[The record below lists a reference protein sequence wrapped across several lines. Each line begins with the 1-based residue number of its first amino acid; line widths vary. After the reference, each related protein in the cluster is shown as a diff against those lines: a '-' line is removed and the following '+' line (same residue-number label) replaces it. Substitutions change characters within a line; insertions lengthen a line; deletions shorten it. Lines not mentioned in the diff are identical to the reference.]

1 MSRAAAKKREDPV
14 EEPDR
19 LEGFS
24 SPREVDRLFG
34 HDAALAEFGEA
45 LHSGRLHHAWL
56 IVGPEGVGKATLAYR
71 LARDGAGA
79 RRGGSAARSDRSPS
93 IPCSAKLRRLGHPNL
108 LLIRRSWNDK
118 TKRYSQWIGVDEV
131 RRLRSFLGHSAGET
145 GWRVVVVDRADDLNQ
160 NAANA
165 LLKALEEPPP
175 RTLFLLVATR
185 RGPHSR
191 HHPLPLPDASRH
203 GVASRRAG
211 GCRACGARARRAR
224 GRRRDAFRSR
234 SRSSQGSVRR
244 ALELATGE
252 GIELYRDILAA
263 FARLPELDGPAAHKL
278 AERLGGFGSDG
289 ERLELFLSLLLG
301 LMERL
306 IRVSR
311 DRRGRHRR
319 GEGACRPPARRRR
332 CRTGSKPGRRSAAPR
347 PMPRA
352 SISTAACSCSRR
364 SIACSRR
371 RGARRVS
378 ESLRRLPGRAAEA
391 MPSPPWQ
398 RRGPITSPPPS
409 PIRTMC
415 LISAMPMRPSPR
427 TRLRASAAC
436 RAWTCSS

>member
-1 MSRAAAKKREDPV
+1 MSRVATKKREDPV

-34 HDAALAEFGEA
+34 HDGALTEFGEA

-71 LARDGAGA
+71 LAREVLARGEDGTPNAPIDADHPVFRKVAG
-79 RRGGSAARSDRSPS
+79 
-93 IPCSAKLRRLGHPNL
+93 LGHPNL

-165 LLKALEEPPP
+165 LLKALEEPPR
-175 RTLFLLVATR
+175 RTLFLLVAT
-185 RGPHSR
+185 
-191 HHPLPLPDASRH
+191 AE
-203 GVASRRAG
+203 
-211 GCRACGARARRAR
+211 
-224 GRRRDAFRSR
+224 GRIPVTIRSR
-234 SRSSQGSVRR
+234 CRTLRVTALPSDELEGAVRAAIERDEHEVDAETLSVALELSQGSVRR
-244 ALELATGE
+244 AQELATGE
-252 GIELYRDILAA
+252 GIALNRDILAA

-306 IRVSR
+306 IREAAT
-311 DRRGRHRR
+311 
-319 GEGACRPPARRRR
+319 GEGAIGEERALAARLISPA
-332 CRTGSKPGRRSAAPR
+332 TLPDWVEAWEAIGRAKADAASLNLDRSLLVLETLYRLQQAA
-347 PMPRA
+347 
-352 SISTAACSCSRR
+352 
-364 SIACSRR
+364 
-371 RGARRVS
+371 RGA
-378 ESLRRLPGRAAEA
+378 PG
-391 MPSPPWQ
+391 
-398 RRGPITSPPPS
+398 
-409 PIRTMC
+409 
-415 LISAMPMRPSPR
+415 
-427 TRLRASAAC
+427 
-436 RAWTCSS
+436 